1 MQRLFV
7 TQIFVLGGCACA
19 CVCLT
24 EREAIPI
31 KIVSMEIVRLKV
43 YFICSQ
49 SYDLALHSRL
59 QLHLKLD
66 KC

>member
-1 MQRLFV
+1 M
-7 TQIFVLGGCACA
+7 IFVEGGGVCLCM
-19 CVCLT
+19 CVCLRE

-31 KIVSMEIVRLKV
+31 KFVSMEIVRLKV
-43 YFICSQ
+43 YFIFSQ
-49 SYDLALHSRL
+49 SDDLALHSRL